1 MTLKGGRAVL
11 ARNETIFKWA
21 LYAAAAL
28 LCFLAQAFLF
38 QRLTIWG
45 VIPFVY
51 PVAAA
56 VPATYEGPV
65 PGTIFALAV
74 GVVCDLLLPEALP
87 CFYTLVFPLVGL
99 FAALIS
105 QSWLPAGFLCS
116 LTVSALG
123 FLCTGAFHCLLLWV
137 RDKAAW
143 GSGAFVCLREMV
155 VSLPLAIPVTL
166 LFLTVYRRTHLDD

>member
-1 MTLKGGRAVL
+1 MTYGEIKRKVLEKIDRA
-11 ARNETIFKWA
+11 TING
-21 LYAAAAL
+21 AA
-28 LCFLAQAFLF
+28 
-38 QRLTIWG
+38 
-45 VIPFVY
+45 IP
-51 PVAAA
+51 AS
-56 VPATYEGPV
+56 YEGPV
-65 PGTIFALAV
+65 PGTAFALAV

-99 FAALIS
+99 CAALIS

-116 LTVSALG
+116 LAVSALG

>member
-1 MTLKGGRAVL
+1 ML

-21 LYAAAAL
+21 LYAAATL

-56 VPATYEGPV
+56 GPATYEGPV

-99 FAALIS
+99 CAALIS

-116 LTVSALG
+116 LAVSALG
-123 FLCTGAFHCLLLWV
+123 FLCTGAFHCLLLIF
-137 RDKAAW
+137 DGGFSSAALVT
-143 GSGAFVCLREMV
+143 AAAETCLTLCFSPAV
-155 VSLPLAIPVTL
+155 LL
-166 LFLTVYRRTHLDD
+166 LFRPIYRKCHLDD